1 MAISPWGE
9 EVPSPKI
16 VINLSRTHETYIIK
30 DNHKGS
36 LVSEIFHN
44 RQVERHT
51 NRKKHPITCMYKVLQ
66 LTNLCSA
73 YLDTLYSIIIWKL
86 NLPNSPWFKL
96 IKMCEN
102 LSLSVVQLLKEKHSA
117 LGVSCLTNEGGPTKN
132 NYISQILS
140 EP

>member
-30 DNHKGS
+30 DNHIGS

-51 NRKKHPITCMYKVLQ
+51 IKKLMFCVPRYFIFDYYMK
-66 LTNLCSA
+66 
-73 YLDTLYSIIIWKL
+73 IK
-86 NLPNSPWFKL
+86 SPKQPL
-96 IKMCEN
+96 
-102 LSLSVVQLLKEKHSA
+102 VQ
-117 LGVSCLTNEGGPTKN
+117 
-132 NYISQILS
+132 ID
-140 EP
+140 